1 MRFIHFLGKSS
12 SCTAKNSPKR
22 IEIRIRHRFLAVGD
36 NLLIMHKVLD
46 ADARYFSWG
55 YPQFAFEVHNEE
67 CAANGDCYAEVIA
80 AFEYDFC

>member
-1 MRFIHFLGKSS
+1 
-12 SCTAKNSPKR
+12 
-22 IEIRIRHRFLAVGD
+22 
-36 NLLIMHKVLD
+36 MHKVLD
-46 ADARYFSWG
+46 ADARYFRWG